1 MRTVLYPGSFDPVT
15 NGHIDVAR
23 RAGKIFDRVVVAVA
37 VNAEKSPLFTTEERI
52 DLIRAACSDIPNL
65 EVSSFNG
72 LLAHS
77 LERFDAGAVIR
88 GLRAVSDFEYEFQ
101 MALTNRKL
109 NAEVETVF
117 LTTKAE
123 HMYLSSSL
131 VKQVA
136 SLGGDISGF
145 VPAAILPDIL
155 SKIGRNEQA

>member
-1 MRTVLYPGSFDPVT
+1 M
-15 NGHIDVAR
+15 AR

-101 MALTNRKL
+101 MALMNRGL
-109 NAEVETVF
+109 NEKCETLFMMPSPEYSFV
-117 LTTKAE
+117 
-123 HMYLSSSL
+123 SSRL
-131 VKQVA
+131 IKEITRC
-136 SLGGDISGF
+136 GGDVSAF
-145 VPAAILPDIL
+145 VPPVVAEAMRKKFGL
-155 SKIGRNEQA
+155 KK

>member
-1 MRTVLYPGSFDPVT
+1 MLRAVYPGSFDPVT

-37 VNAEKSPLFTTEERI
+37 VNAGKSPLFTTEERI

-101 MALTNRKL
+101 MALMNRGL
-109 NAEVETVF
+109 NEKCETLFMMPSPEYSFV
-117 LTTKAE
+117 
-123 HMYLSSSL
+123 SSRL
-131 VKQVA
+131 IKEITRC
-136 SLGGDISGF
+136 GGDVSAF
-145 VPAAILPDIL
+145 VPPVVAEAMRKKFGL
-155 SKIGRNEQA
+155 KK